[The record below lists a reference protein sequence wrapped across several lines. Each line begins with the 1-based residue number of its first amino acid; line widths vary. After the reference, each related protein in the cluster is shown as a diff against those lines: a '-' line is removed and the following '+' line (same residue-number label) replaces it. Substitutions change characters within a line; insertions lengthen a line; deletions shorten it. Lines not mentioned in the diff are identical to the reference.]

1 MQNSRSRGAG
11 RYIACM
17 GMFIALAYVSVVAT
31 EWIPKVS
38 GILSYEPKDAI
49 IVIAGFI
56 FGPLSCV
63 ILSVAVSLLE
73 LVTVSSTGP
82 WGFLMNAIASCA
94 FTVPAALFYRLNRSR
109 KGALMGLGAAMLS
122 MTGMMILWNYIVTP
136 LYMGVPREEVAKM
149 LVPTFLPFNLIKGGL
164 NAGLVMLLY
173 KPVVSAL
180 RKTGL
185 VEQKQGKKG
194 SISLG
199 FTLFALAFLA
209 TFVLLLLAML
219 KVI

>member
-63 ILSVAVSLLE
+63 ILSVAVSL
-73 LVTVSSTGP
+73 
-82 WGFLMNAIASCA
+82 
-94 FTVPAALFYRLNRSR
+94 R
-109 KGALMGLGAAMLS
+109 
-122 MTGMMILWNYIVTP
+122 
-136 LYMGVPREEVAKM
+136 
-149 LVPTFLPFNLIKGGL
+149 
-164 NAGLVMLLY
+164 
-173 KPVVSAL
+173 
-180 RKTGL
+180 
-185 VEQKQGKKG
+185 
-194 SISLG
+194 
-199 FTLFALAFLA
+199 
-209 TFVLLLLAML
+209 
-219 KVI
+219 